1 MDSLNNNLQLNT
13 LQWQG
18 QSQASKLQQLQKEFM
33 NPNSADRKK
42 LKKAAQEFESV
53 FLNQMLEEM
62 DKTVNR
68 DENSILGGGSSEG
81 YFRSMLNQEIA
92 RSMSTK
98 LGGSGFG
105 LAETIYRQMAEHLDA
120 TKEAASS
127 TTKIQE
133 QTTGSGKTGEVK
145 S

>member
-1 MDSLNNNLQLNT
+1 MDSLGNNLQLNT

-18 QSQASKLQQLQKEFM
+18 EAQAAKLQQLQKEYM
-33 NPNSADRKK
+33 NPSSTDGKK

-62 DKTVNR
+62 DKTVDRN
-68 DENSILGGGSSEG
+68 ENGILGGGSSEQ

-98 LGGSGFG
+98 MGGSGLG
-105 LAETIYRQMAEHLDA
+105 LAETIYKQMAEHLKPKDQNGGA
-120 TKEAASS
+120 NTPVQGQSGQTKS
-127 TTKIQE
+127 
-133 QTTGSGKTGEVK
+133 GEVK
-145 S
+145 P